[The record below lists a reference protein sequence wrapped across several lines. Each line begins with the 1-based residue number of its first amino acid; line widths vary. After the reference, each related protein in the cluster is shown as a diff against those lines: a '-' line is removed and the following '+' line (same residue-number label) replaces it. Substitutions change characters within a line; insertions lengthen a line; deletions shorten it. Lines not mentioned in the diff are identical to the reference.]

1 MSTCSFRTSA
11 AHDTRKNLITLLRH
25 AHTPVP
31 NAAAPLSVKGKVQR
45 NPQSPY
51 GITLPVLGS
60 MRLPATKPVVGSV
73 PIGRRKSR
81 MCGSGLAAAG
91 ARAGSER
98 AVGWLMRQG
107 RGRMRRQALSARP
120 GGAWH
125 KGVVSRPV
133 AGTCGWNSA
142 PIRGFAARRC
152 RATPY
157 QSAGAPWA
165 QSWQCA
171 WARSRDCAA
180 SERVN

>member
-1 MSTCSFRTSA
+1 MSTRSFRTSA
-11 AHDTRKNLITLLRH
+11 ALDTQNLITLLRH

-91 ARAGSER
+91 AGAGSES

-107 RGRMRRQALSARP
+107 S
-120 GGAWH
+120 GGC
-125 KGVVSRPV
+125 
-133 AGTCGWNSA
+133 GT
-142 PIRGFAARRC
+142 RL
-152 RATPY
+152 
-157 QSAGAPWA
+157 
-165 QSWQCA
+165 
-171 WARSRDCAA
+171 
-180 SERVN
+180 

>member
-1 MSTCSFRTSA
+1 MHEHPLLQDTIGLSTLSESHHTAQTS
-11 AHDTRKNLITLLRH
+11 LRH

-91 ARAGSER
+91 AGAGSER
-98 AVGWLMRQG
+98 AVGWL
-107 RGRMRRQALSARP
+107 
-120 GGAWH
+120 
-125 KGVVSRPV
+125 V
-133 AGTCGWNSA
+133 
-142 PIRGFAARRC
+142 
-152 RATPY
+152 
-157 QSAGAPWA
+157 
-165 QSWQCA
+165 
-171 WARSRDCAA
+171 
-180 SERVN
+180 